1 MTGCSRLGREGKRHK
16 ENLVWDK
23 RRGRA
28 STQLISPA
36 KSPAPHTTALL
47 PPGQWHTG
55 SIPSYCPLPPQ
66 PQASQKEWMGGTP
79 AACWGGG
86 RLQQRLS
93 KGESLL
99 LQYPL
104 RLLLPHLCPS

>member
-36 KSPAPHTTALL
+36 KSPAHTTALL

-55 SIPSYCPLPPQ
+55 SIPSCSPLPPQ
-66 PQASQKEWMGGTP
+66 LRPPKRNGWGHPRSLL
-79 AACWGGG
+79 GGG
-86 RLQQRLS
+86 GGS
-93 KGESLL
+93 S
-99 LQYPL
+99 
-104 RLLLPHLCPS
+104 SA